1 MGAAVVNSCGGMF
14 NIRRLQSP
22 LSNNMSGILVN
33 LYVSTKYR
41 QYNLDV
47 SGGTDVWWYL
57 VVCYWL
63 MVPLDLFDHYG
74 FKLAH
79 HK

>member
-41 QYNLDV
+41 QLRDMQNGV
-47 SGGTDVWWYL
+47 RAVASH
-57 VVCYWL
+57 
-63 MVPLDLFDHYG
+63 LDLEG
-74 FKLAH
+74 RWGLLWVTLTTI
-79 HK
+79 